1 MSYPQR
7 FDRGAPAAQ
16 YGALHLPI
24 GWQAAYSPEGE
35 VYYIDHNTRTT
46 HWQIPPE
53 VLQRTNQAPG
63 YRVGRVRRGI
73 DQTKLKTKMCMNIQN
88 GGKCTWGD
96 SCAFAHSSD
105 ELAVLPHGTGNQRG
119 GDGNPY
125 RMKTTANGTNSNNT
139 NSNGVND
146 INNNN
151 NTTDGSGSGAHGSGP
166 TNYMEIQQAQQTMM
180 PAQTPAAPAQQQQP
194 QE

>member
-1 MSYPQR
+1 MSYAQR

-16 YGALHLPI
+16 YGALQLPI

-105 ELAVLPHGTGNQRG
+105 ELAVIPHGTGNQRG

-125 RMKTTANGTNSNNT
+125 RAKNAANGTNNNNT
-139 NSNGVND
+139 SSNGVND
-146 INNNN
+146 MNNNN
-151 NTTDGSGSGAHGSGP
+151 SADGTGSGSHTNGP
-166 TNYMEIQQAQQTMM
+166 SNYMEIQQTMIS
-180 PAQTPAAPAQQQQP
+180 AQTPAASAQQQQQQQ